1 MPEKVT
7 GKQRKKM
14 LRELAQSLVDLI
26 FDWGYL
32 GIFLLMAIE
41 SSFIPFPSEIVLI
54 PAGYLAYNG
63 EMNVVAIMGSAL
75 SGSLVGAFINYYLA
89 LTLGRKMLKR
99 YGKYFFIKEN
109 ALEKM
114 DSFFAKHGHI
124 STFTGRLIPGIRQL
138 ISIPAGLAKMNLVE
152 FSLYTALGAGIWA
165 FILTMLGYFIGQN
178 QELINIYL
186 KQITIAVAVVVI
198 LFVSWYAY
206 YQKNKKG
213 DKNVKNR

>member
-152 FSLYTALGAGIWA
+152 FSLYTTLGAGIWA